1 MFKKKYR
8 LNPRIRL
15 ENTSRI
21 QTVFFTLTLAKNQ
34 CTHNRYGFI
43 ASKRIDKRAVVRN
56 RVKRRVRAAVEQM
69 VSNVKNGY
77 DMLFVLK
84 VAAVGARTDF
94 LYKEIERIFKKEK
107 LLLV

>member
-21 QTVFFTLTLAKNQ
+21 QTVFFALTLAKNQ
-34 CTHNRYGFI
+34 LIHNRYGFI

-56 RVKRRVRAAVEQM
+56 RVKRRVRACIEQM
-69 VSNVKNGY
+69 TSNIKNGY

-84 VAAVGARTDF
+84 VAATSAKTDF
-94 LYKEIERIFKKEK
+94 LQKEIENLFRKEK
-107 LLLV
+107 LLL